1 MLLTILV
8 SSRRILLVSG
18 TVCCLLMQ
26 NVEEF
31 VHTYLVVY
39 LSLVS
44 VLLIACGGYVKKHE
58 RIAADGGLVNQGL
71 I

>member
-1 MLLTILV
+1 
-8 SSRRILLVSG
+8 
-18 TVCCLLMQ
+18 MQ